1 MISALAIVV
10 MSCTI
15 RWTEYD
21 GSKHVQHVPWLAFQS
36 EASAQTAVIAQ
47 NAARNPNANHCDFR
61 RVELQTSDFI
71 LPTKP
76 EGGIAIIVTKDTAV
90 EWLNALIVALGIVPP
105 ALPCPPDPQADVR
118 GVKPA
123 NPPCREP

>member
-21 GSKHVQHVPWLAFQS
+21 GSKHVQHVPWLAFQT

-47 NAARNPNANHCDFR
+47 NAAHNPNANRCDYR
-61 RVELQTSDFI
+61 RVELQS
-71 LPTKP
+71 LPSP
-76 EGGIAIIVTKDTAV
+76 EGGIAIVVTRDTAAA
-90 EWLNALIVALGIVPP
+90 WLNALIVALGIVPP
-105 ALPCPPDPQADVR
+105 AAPCPPDPQADVR